1 MLEFDLPQCAGAI
14 KAIPFQ
20 SGKIVS
26 LWRRFLEGG
35 YLLQPLAPRD
45 KYATKIEPIVRTN
58 ILAIIDYLNRIQE
71 K

>member
-1 MLEFDLPQCAGAI
+1 MRRRY
-14 KAIPFQ
+14 KAIPFRVA
-20 SGKIVS
+20 IVS